1 MCTYL
6 TATENHRPS
15 LQALLCEA
23 FGVSE
28 ESVEA
33 WIARSGLPDWR
44 VVEGNDRE
52 VKAALVRVPAGQWYG
67 GRVVPMIGVAGVAVS
82 LSARSQG
89 TGYQLMRSF
98 LEEAEHPLSVLYG
111 STTEFY
117 RKLGYERAGSLHHL
131 EIKVRDV
138 PKVGGSAELRPLS
151 WDQWKEKIAHL
162 YHQSKRSDG
171 NLVRENYLWE
181 RVRRRKG
188 REARVFGLFES
199 ELLTGYFFYSDV
211 PGDLDKKTAVITD
224 LVLTTPESLKSFF
237 RFLYSQRS
245 FYTKVCVDG
254 HPGSP
259 LLHYLPDRWNYKVEL
274 VEQWMLR
281 IVRVK
286 EALEMR
292 GYPRGVT
299 AEIELAVEDGL
310 LKANHGNWILRVDG
324 GRATLCPGGNGTV
337 KLTEK
342 ALAALYTGFMCPE
355 DLRLT
360 GALTGPAEELQVLG
374 ELFRGEAKLG
384 EFF

>member
-1 MCTYL
+1 MCAYL
-6 TATENHRPS
+6 TPTENHRPS

-23 FGVSE
+23 FGVSL

-33 WIARSGLPDWR
+33 WIARCGLPDWR
-44 VVEGNDRE
+44 IVEGNDRE

-89 TGYQLMRSF
+89 TGYQLLRSF

-117 RKLGYERAGSLHHL
+117 RKLGYERAGSLHNL
-131 EIKVRDV
+131 EIKVREV
-138 PKVGGSAELRPLS
+138 PKVRGSAELRSLS
-151 WDQWKEKIAHL
+151 WDQWNEKIAQL
-162 YHQSKRSDG
+162 YHQSKRGQG

-181 RVRRRKG
+181 RVRQRKG

-199 ELLTGYFFYSDV
+199 ELLTGYFFYLEV

-224 LVLTTPESLKSFF
+224 LVLTTPDSLKSFF
-237 RFLYSQRS
+237 GFLYSQRS
-245 FYTKVCVDG
+245 FYTEINVDG
-254 HPGSP
+254 HPESP

-292 GYPRGVT
+292 GYPQGVT
-299 AEIELAVEDGL
+299 TEVELDIEDTVLT
-310 LKANHGNWILRVDG
+310 ANHGNWILRVENG
-324 GRATLCPGGNGTV
+324 NATLCRGGNGAV
-337 KLTEK
+337 KLTVK

-360 GALTGPAEELQVLG
+360 GALTGPAEGLQILR
-374 ELFRGEAKLG
+374 ELFRGEAKMG